1 MADRRP
7 DRSPA
12 APRVS
17 GGHAGAGHDDH
28 ASTGTYV
35 KVAVILSVVTALEFA
50 VLYIRALTPIVVPLL
65 LVMSAGKFALVVLYF
80 MHLRYD
86 TRVLT
91 ALFVGPLLIA
101 AGLAVALMTLY
112 GPFLVFER

>member
-1 MADRRP
+1 MDERRP
-7 DRSPA
+7 DH
-12 APRVS
+12 APPPPTS
-17 GGHAGAGHDDH
+17 GGHGAGHGDH
-28 ASTGTYV
+28 ASTATYV
-35 KVAVILSVVTALEFA
+35 KVAVILSVVTGLEFA

-86 TRVLT
+86 ARVLT
-91 ALFVGPLLIA
+91 ALFLGPLLVA

-112 GPFLVFER
+112 GPFLVFVR